1 MIHRYKLKLTLLM
14 EDDGSVQDW
23 KGDIETVAI
32 AGAPDLVS
40 KEEMLLTAGIDALN
54 VRLKEIRDEKI
65 RISFGEFLSEKER
78 QLAP

>member
-23 KGDIETVAI
+23 KSDIETVAI

-40 KEEMLLTAGIDALN
+40 KEEMLLTAGIDAL
-54 VRLKEIRDEKI
+54 RLRLEDIK
-65 RISFGEFLSEKER
+65 GEKER